1 MRTNH
6 EPRNITG
13 GWQTAM
19 GHISGLLTVARSD
32 LKQPSGL
39 KAILALEQTD
49 NCGCRASQVRGC
61 DDTGKNIDTVA
72 QTLIDEIKGTLSK
85 NGNL

>member
-6 EPRNITG
+6 EPRNITS
-13 GWQTAM
+13 GWQPAM
-19 GHISGLLTVARSD
+19 GHISGLLTVACSD

-49 NCGCRASQVRGC
+49 NCGCCASQVRGC
-61 DDTGKNIDTVA
+61 DDTGKNIDTVTR
-72 QTLIDEIKGTLSK
+72 TLIEETNGTLSK
-85 NGNL
+85 E